1 MRRFVSVGQCV
12 WDLET
17 PKQGGHHGTKFARST
32 RFYYVH
38 STFCQNQPI
47 SVQKWIASMF
57 DVFWQISANLEISVC
72 ENYLQSGIWGVL
84 GLV

>member
-1 MRRFVSVGQCV
+1 MGECV